1 MALLLRSICLLT
13 AAAAAWAAG
22 GSIEGQ
28 VVNARTGTPLKRAMV
43 RLVGGID
50 QTAGNPGAFLGGRG
64 GARPLMMN
72 RETDEQGRYVF
83 SNLAP
88 GKYRITVERQ
98 GFLRQTWGA
107 RKYSG
112 GSTPVAVGEGQAVK
126 SIDFRL
132 APQGVI
138 VGMVLDEDGE
148 PMANVQVRAER
159 GYLRNGRRQWT
170 TVVNGVT
177 SDIGQYR
184 LPELKPGRYVV
195 VAMPRLLYMNM
206 MAAGPLEPLPETI
219 EAIYTSTFYPS
230 TVDVATAVPVE
241 VGEGGEVRD
250 VDIRLVKTRVFRV
263 RGHVTGYPA
272 AVGGGRGGG
281 VRVTLTPREG
291 SASDGAILIG
301 QASTSDGAF
310 EIRGVPAGQY
320 VAQAQAQ
327 SGGQPYAAVADVD
340 VLGSH
345 VDGLSLQLTPGGDV
359 AGTIKVVDAD
369 SPPDLESVRV
379 MLRPARFGGMGAQG
393 RPGDDLKFTLRNVA
407 PVRYAVSVTGVPDGF
422 YVKSTQYG
430 GTDIPEGGV
439 SMTSGG
445 ALEITLSGA
454 AARVDV
460 VVTTAGQKVAPA
472 AQIVVMKDG
481 TPDAVRAT
489 DENGMLSLRGLAP
502 GSYRLIAWE
511 DIDPDQLWDPDF
523 LSMFANEGKSVKLD
537 ASAHEAVQLTAIV
550 AQ

>member
-1 MALLLRSICLLT
+1 MALLLRLVCLLT

-22 GSIEGQ
+22 SIEGQ
-28 VVNARTGTPLKRAMV
+28 VVDARTGTPLKRAMV

-50 QTAGNPGAFLGGRG
+50 QAAGTPGVFLAGRG

-72 RETDEQGRYVF
+72 QETGEQGRYMF

-138 VGMVLDEDGE
+138 VGTVLDEDGE

-195 VAMPRLLYMNM
+195 VATPRVVYMNQ
-206 MAAGPLEPLPETI
+206 MAPGPVELLPDTI
-219 EAIYTSTFYPS
+219 ETLYTSTFYPS
-230 TVDVATAVPVE
+230 TADVATAVPVG

-250 VDIRLVKTRVFRV
+250 VDVRLVKARVFRV
-263 RGHVTGYPA
+263 RGHVTGFPA
-272 AVGGGRGGG
+272 PVAGGRGGG

-291 SASDGAILIG
+291 SASEGILIG
-301 QASTSDGAF
+301 QASTPDGAF

-320 VAQAQAQ
+320 VAYAQAQ
-327 SGGQPYAAVADVD
+327 SGGQQYAAVADVD

-345 VDGLSLQLTPGGDV
+345 VDGLSLQMTPGGDV
-359 AGTIKVVDAD
+359 AGTIKVVDSD

-430 GTDIPEGGV
+430 GADIPEGGV

-481 TPDAVRAT
+481 TPDAVRTT

-511 DIDPDQLWDPDF
+511 DIDPDQLWDPEF
-523 LSMFANEGKSVKLD
+523 LSKFSNEGKSVKLD
-537 ASAHEAVQLTAIV
+537 ASGHEALQLTAIA